1 MGYSLP
7 ETDFRD
13 QTERCTLVEA
23 RPSFEERQKR
33 HPWEIR
39 EEQVFPAREPRRAGA
54 VQAPAIGNQSE
65 PRRVAV
71 SAVTKWRQRSVI
83 YTPRGEGRGINEVCV
98 KQLILPD
105 VSHAQLV
112 DIYTR

>member
-23 RPSFEERQKR
+23 RPSFEERQSGIQGKS
-33 HPWEIR
+33 
-39 EEQVFPAREPRRAGA
+39 EQVFPAREPRRAGA

-83 YTPRGEGRGINEVCV
+83 YTPRGGRGG
-98 KQLILPD
+98 
-105 VSHAQLV
+105 A
-112 DIYTR
+112 

>member
-71 SAVTKWRQRSVI
+71 SAVTKWEAKKCHLYS
-83 YTPRGEGRGINEVCV
+83 RGGG
-98 KQLILPD
+98 
-105 VSHAQLV
+105 A
-112 DIYTR
+112 